1 MSGRSPAPV
10 NFDSYY
16 SSSGGASFRCQA
28 RLRKNR
34 EQDVPGP
41 LIKRECLNGSALQ
54 NDSEQRRH
62 FSLHSRLKEILD
74 GF

>member
-1 MSGRSPAPV
+1 MPGRLRLLSILTVIRALRAEHPSRAK
-10 NFDSYY
+10 
-16 SSSGGASFRCQA
+16 